1 MVHSSSAS
9 SMKTTP
15 SASPHLTLPAIAPPL
30 QAAPLESPPGD
41 ITDQDLTHTPTKFHS
56 TGLTSNSDL
65 SLPYALA
72 AADSESSVVTVAKA
86 IAPDS
91 SQASSSCTPT
101 PTPVQ
106 GSVSGRTSGRKRTP
120 KACECCGPNSTGH
133 NVRTSDR
140 GKGRG
145 RWRGMGDNSGL
156 WDTPK
161 KRVREQLTHINSVDL
176 AEEEVEE
183 AEGEDN
189 ANEKVQMTEM
199 TVKVANAHSQTPVAL
214 PVSNSLQDG
223 PKISSAA
230 PVKCNAQK
238 KVEMSG
244 EGSLV
249 PGIGGKGG
257 NGQDV
262 EMRLS
267 GMAGRGAT
275 LVRGRGMGKFGGT
288 PTSETK
294 EGWGIKREGLG
305 GVVKTLKTYARPQFL
320 QRHWPKKN
328 VEVNPGEQPN
338 PVSSVKSPLGNG
350 DTVNLSDTEPE
361 EESEESKSIMSEME
375 NGLPSYS
382 CQSCPASESASA
394 HDLDAEKTNSVS
406 ALTTLSNGSVI
417 TQTNEDHS
425 GTHME
430 VDTHSDTV
438 AHQYQGPITVS
449 LVQHCR
455 ALRDHRLYC
464 LPGTWEEE
472 MEEVSGKGGREI
484 EGKMQGE
491 EESTEHLIDLIH
503 GKIIFFYF

>member
-1 MVHSSSAS
+1 MVHSGSAS

-30 QAAPLESPPGD
+30 QTAPLESPPGD
-41 ITDQDLTHTPTKFHS
+41 LSDQDLTHTHTKFHS

-72 AADSESSVVTVAKA
+72 AADSESPVGTVAKA

-91 SQASSSCTPT
+91 SQVSFSCTPS
-101 PTPVQ
+101 PTPAQ

-133 NVRTSDR
+133 NVRGPDR

-145 RWRGMGDNSGL
+145 RWRGTGDGSGL

-161 KRVREQLTHINSVDL
+161 KRVREQLTHINSADL
-176 AEEEVEE
+176 AEEKVEE
-183 AEGEDN
+183 VEGEDDT
-189 ANEKVQMTEM
+189 NEEEQMKEM
-199 TVKVANAHSQTPVAL
+199 TVKVANAHSPTPVAQ
-214 PVSNSLQDG
+214 PASDTLQDG
-223 PKISSAA
+223 PNISSAA
-230 PVKCNAQK
+230 PVRCDAQK

-244 EGSLV
+244 EASLV
-249 PGIGGKGG
+249 PGVEGIGG

-267 GMAGRGAT
+267 GTAGGGAT
-275 LVRGRGMGKFGGT
+275 LVRGRGVGKCGAT
-288 PTSETK
+288 PTSETTIA
-294 EGWGIKREGLG
+294 WGIKREGLG
-305 GVVKTLKTYARPQFL
+305 GVVKPLKTYGRPPFL
-320 QRHWPKKN
+320 QRRWPTKN

-382 CQSCPASESASA
+382 CQSGPASESGSG

-406 ALTTLSNGSVI
+406 ALTTLSNGSVS
-417 TQTNEDHS
+417 TQTIEGHS

-430 VDTHSDTV
+430 VDTRSDTV
-438 AHQYQGPITVS
+438 ADQYQGPIAVS

-464 LPGTWEEE
+464 MPGTWGEG
-472 MEEVSGKGGREI
+472 MEDMSGRDGREI

-491 EESTEHLIDLIH
+491 GESPEQLIDLIH
-503 GKIIFFYF
+503 GKIVFFFF